1 MNRLYVRLSILVVVS
16 LSVCALWAQHSST
29 PATEGGASKT
39 AEQQFK
45 NIQVLKGVPAD
56 EVIPAMQF
64 ISSSLGVE
72 CEFCHVRNAFDKD
85 DKKPKQV
92 ARKMIQ
98 MQMAID
104 KDNFNGENA
113 VTCFSCHRGAENP
126 VAIPVVLAAGEAPK
140 RPEAENQGSA
150 VAALPSA
157 DEILNKYVQ
166 SVGGAAAVDKITSR
180 KEEGTV
186 SFGGQ
191 QFPVE
196 VFAKAPNKR
205 ISIVHTPNGDNI
217 TAFDGN
223 SGWLGNPGPRPPR
236 DMSAQENQ
244 AASFD
249 AAFYLPTELKKMFSQ
264 FRVRPSE
271 KIDGK
276 DVVQVIGMNQGHP
289 PTRLF
294 FDKDSGL
301 LVRSVRY
308 ASTPVGLNPTE
319 VDYVDYREE
328 SGVKIPM
335 QWTVARPNGRF
346 TIQIS
351 KVEQNVPIADSKFE
365 KPAASEQ
372 KPGTK

>member
-1 MNRLYVRLSILVVVS
+1 MKGLNVHLSISAIVI
-16 LSVCALWAQHSST
+16 LSVYMLWAQHSAT
-29 PATEGGASKT
+29 PTTEGGSKT

-56 EVIPAMQF
+56 QVIPAMQF
-64 ISSSLGVE
+64 ISNSLGVE

-85 DKKPKQV
+85 DKKPKQI

-104 KDNFNGENA
+104 KENFNGENA
-113 VTCFSCHRGAENP
+113 VSCFSCHRGAENP
-126 VAIPVVLAAGEAPK
+126 VAIPIISAAAEAPK
-140 RPEAENQGSA
+140 RPEAESQGSA
-150 VAALPSA
+150 VAASPSA

-166 SVGGAAAVDKITSR
+166 AVGGAAAVEKVTSR
-180 KEEGTV
+180 EEDGTV
-186 SFGGQ
+186 TFGGQ

-196 VFAKAPNKR
+196 VFTKAPNKR

-217 TAFDGN
+217 TAFNGN

-236 DMSAQENQ
+236 NMNTQENE

-249 AAFYLPTELKKMFSQ
+249 ATFYLPTELKKMFAE

-271 KIDGK
+271 KIDGQE
-276 DVVQVIGMNQGHP
+276 VVQLIGMKQGHP

-308 ASTPVGLNPTE
+308 SATPLGLNPTE
-319 VDYVDYREE
+319 VDYGNYHEE
-328 SGVKIPM
+328 GGVKIPL

>member
-1 MNRLYVRLSILVVVS
+1 MNRFCVRLSISAIALF
-16 LSVCALWAQHSST
+16 SVCVLWAQHAAT
-29 PATEGGASKT
+29 PAADGSSKT

-45 NIQVLKGVPAD
+45 NIQVLKGIPAD
-56 EVIPAMQF
+56 QVVPAMQF
-64 ISSSLGVE
+64 ISNSLGVE

-104 KDNFNGENA
+104 RENFKGESE

-126 VAIPVVLAAGEAPK
+126 VAIPIISAEGPK
-140 RPEAENQGSA
+140 RSEPENQEA
-150 VAALPSA
+150 AAPALPSA
-157 DEILNKYVQ
+157 DEILNKYLQ
-166 SVGGAAAVDKITSR
+166 AVGGAAAVAKVASR
-180 KEEGTV
+180 REDGMV

-205 ISIVHTPNGDNI
+205 ISIVHTPNGNNI
-217 TAFDGN
+217 TAFDGQ
-223 SGWLGNPGPRPPR
+223 SGWLGIPGPRPPR
-236 DMSAQENQ
+236 EMSAQEKD

-249 AAFYLPTELKKMFSQ
+249 ATLHLPAELKSMFAQ
-264 FRVRPSE
+264 FRVRPGE
-271 KIDGK
+271 KID
-276 DVVQVIGMNQGHP
+276 DHEVVQVIGMNPGQP

-294 FDKDSGL
+294 FDKESGL
-301 LVRSVRY
+301 LVRTIRY
-308 ASTPVGLNPTE
+308 AETPLGRNPTE
-319 VDYVDYREE
+319 IDYADYREE
-328 SGVKIPM
+328 GGLKVPL

-346 TIQIS
+346 TVQIS